1 MAYSMVEEDRKINLT
16 ISEGLLRNL
25 QGMFYKLTS
34 PPHLTLIY
42 ASQGCV
48 SLTGYN
54 VEELLEIDF
63 INIIHPEDKEN
74 VLSVDINTLSSE
86 KPEPKEYRI
95 ICKDGSVKW
104 VKDVS
109 NATFDESDSILDV
122 EGFITDI
129 TREKAENI
137 AVKALE
143 KQHQGLINELN
154 VKYNELMQF
163 NYIVSHN
170 LRSPI
175 ANIIGLTE
183 IIKFHYQD
191 QASETGELVNFIAD
205 AAQSIDT
212 IIQDLNL
219 VLSSRK
225 PMNEKFENIEIEE
238 IITSVK
244 NNLKHQIKDSS
255 ATFQLD
261 IDPAVANIKSI
272 KSYIQSIFYNLVS
285 NAIKYKKDDI
295 NPILT
300 INAHK
305 NDDHLVLSVSDN
317 GLGMDLK
324 AVGDKLFGLYK
335 KFNFDKEGRGLGL
348 HMTKTQIESLGGRIA
363 VESTLNEGTTF
374 TIHLPVI

>member
-25 QGMFYKLTS
+25 HGMFYKLTS

-48 SLTGYN
+48 SLTGYS

-63 INIIHPEDKEN
+63 INIVHPEDKAIL
-74 VLSVDINTLSSE
+74 LSIDADVFTSQNC
-86 KPEPKEYRI
+86 EPKEYRI

-129 TREKAENI
+129 TRERAENI

-244 NNLKHQIKDSS
+244 NNLKTQVKESG

-261 IDPAVANIKSI
+261 IAPEVASIKSI

-285 NAIKYKKDDI
+285 NAIKYKKDDAA
-295 NPILT
+295 PVLT
-300 INAHK
+300 INARK
-305 NDDHLVLSVSDN
+305 NDDQLVIRVSDN

-363 VESTLNEGTTF
+363 VESQVGEGTAF
-374 TIHLPVI
+374 TIYIPVI

>member
-1 MAYSMVEEDRKINLT
+1 MAHTMVEEEQKINLT

-42 ASQGCV
+42 VSSGCV
-48 SLTGYN
+48 SLTGYS
-54 VEELLEIDF
+54 VEELLAIDF
-63 INIIHPEDKEN
+63 INIVHPEDKNLILSLNPKATEEN
-74 VLSVDINTLSSE
+74 F
-86 KPEPKEYRI
+86 EPKEYRI

-109 NATFDESDSILDV
+109 NTTYNETDSIADV

-137 AVKALE
+137 AIKALE
-143 KQHQGLINELN
+143 KQHEGLITELN
-154 VKYNELMQF
+154 HKYNELMQF

-191 QASETGELVNFIAD
+191 EASETGELVNFISD

-225 PMNEKFENIEIEE
+225 PMNEKFETISIEE

-244 NNLKHQIKDSS
+244 NNLKKQIKDSN
-255 ATFQLD
+255 AIFNLAIQ
-261 IDPAVANIKSI
+261 PEVAEVKSI
-272 KSYIQSIFYNLVS
+272 KSYVQSIFYNLIS
-285 NAIKYKKDDI
+285 NAIKYTKDQEAPAI
-295 NPILT
+295 T
-300 INAHK
+300 ISAEK
-305 NDDHLVLSVSDN
+305 ADGQLLIKVADN
-317 GLGMDLK
+317 GLGMDLNS
-324 AVGDKLFGLYK
+324 VGDKLFGLYK

-348 HMTKTQIESLGGRIA
+348 HMTKTQIESLGGKIE
-363 VESTLNEGTTF
+363 VDSQVNTGTTF
-374 TIHLPVI
+374 TITMPVI

>member
-1 MAYSMVEEDRKINLT
+1 MAQIMVEEEQKINLT

-34 PPHLTLIY
+34 PPHLTLVY
-42 ASQGCV
+42 ASAGCV
-48 SLTGYN
+48 SLTGYS
-54 VEELLEIDF
+54 VEELLAIDF
-63 INIIHPEDKEN
+63 INIIHPEDKN
-74 VLSVDINTLSSE
+74 IILSLTKN
-86 KPEPKEYRI
+86 PGAGNYEPKEYRI

-109 NATFDESDSILDV
+109 NTTFNDSDSIADV

-137 AVKALE
+137 AIKALE
-143 KQHQGLINELN
+143 KQHEGLITELN
-154 VKYNELMQF
+154 HKYNELMQF

-191 QASETGELVNFIAD
+191 EATETGELVNFIAD

-225 PMNEKFENIEIEE
+225 PMNEKFEAISIEE
-238 IITSVK
+238 IVTSVK
-244 NNLKHQIKDSS
+244 NNLKKQIKDSN
-255 ATFQLD
+255 AIFNIEIQ
-261 IDPAVANIKSI
+261 PEVAEVRSI
-272 KSYIQSIFYNLVS
+272 KSYIQSIFYNLIS
-285 NAIKYKKDDI
+285 NAIKYKKDQGA
-295 NPILT
+295 PT
-300 INAHK
+300 ITISAEK
-305 NDDHLVLSVSDN
+305 ADDQLLIKVADN

-324 AVGDKLFGLYK
+324 SVGDKLFGLYK

-348 HMTKTQIESLGGRIA
+348 HMTKTQIESLGGKIE
-363 VESTLNEGTTF
+363 VESQLNAGTTF
-374 TIHLPVI
+374 TISMPVI